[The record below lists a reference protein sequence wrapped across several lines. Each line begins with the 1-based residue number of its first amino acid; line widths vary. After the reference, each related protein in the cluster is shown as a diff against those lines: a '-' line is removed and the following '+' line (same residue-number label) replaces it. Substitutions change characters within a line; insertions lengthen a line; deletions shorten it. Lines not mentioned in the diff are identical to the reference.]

1 MRILAFIK
9 NIFNQLIQK
18 STQIHHEPINKISII
33 ILIFID
39 VFVLINVFSGLGS
52 ISAWPLTP
60 SEELPCY
67 AAYEKY
73 QTDKRKGTFEF
84 NASTIENIINEK
96 SLYPNTIYP
105 STSNGYSS
113 RLGNPSDLCTEY
125 AKLEKEIVSADNIKL
140 KKSIDKDRDK
150 ISSLNQENKTLQSQ
164 YDSSLLEKIAGQ
176 SRQKSINIASS
187 EQTKSK
193 IDANNE
199 NIKRKQEQ
207 IKEKQ
212 TKLIK
217 NPASDAY
224 LKLLNDGSQYSKVKS
239 AYQSAEFWYP
249 NKILL
254 LQTLFLLPL
263 IIIAYFWHAISTRK
277 NKGLQALLS
286 WHLLLIFCIPLLIKI
301 FEFLQFGNL
310 VRVVLESI
318 TVLLGGLLFIAS
330 YGLILIIP
338 LLGFWL
344 IKFLQ
349 IFIFNSRV
357 QAKNRIQK
365 VHCIRCNS
373 KLRLGDEFCPFCGFE
388 QYVDCTNCHQKTYK
402 LANFCNACGHQQEN
416 QP

>member
-1 MRILAFIK
+1 MRILSFVK
-9 NIFNQLIQK
+9 NIFNRLIQK

-39 VFVLINVFSGLGS
+39 IFVLVNVFSGLGS
-52 ISAWPLTP
+52 ISEWPLTP

-67 AAYEKY
+67 APYEKY
-73 QTDKRKGTFEF
+73 QTDKKKGTFEF
-84 NASTIENIINEK
+84 NASTVENIINEK
-96 SLYPNTIYP
+96 DSYPVTYAATNK
-105 STSNGYSS
+105 SK
-113 RLGNPSDLCTEY
+113 RLGNPSSLCTEHTR
-125 AKLEKEIVSADNIKL
+125 LEKSIVSSDNIKL
-140 KKSIDKDRDK
+140 KKNIDRDRNK
-150 ISSLNQENKTLQSQ
+150 VLSLSQENRTLKSQ

-176 SRQKSINIASS
+176 SRQKSINITSS
-187 EQTKSK
+187 DKIKSNIDSNNQK
-193 IDANNE
+193 IIE
-199 NIKRKQEQ
+199 NSLK
-207 IKEKQ
+207 IKENQ

-224 LKLLNDGSQYSKVKS
+224 LKILNDVSQYSKIKS
-239 AYQSAEFWYP
+239 AYQSAEFWHP

-254 LQTLFLLPL
+254 LQILFLLPL
-263 IIIAYFWHAISTRK
+263 IVIAYLWHTLSTRK

-286 WHLLLIFCIPLLIKI
+286 WHLLLIFCIPLLLKF
-301 FEFLQFGNL
+301 FEFIQFGNIVSTIL
-310 VRVVLESI
+310 ISI
-318 TVLLGGLLFIAS
+318 TAILGGLLFIAS

-338 LLGFWL
+338 LFGFGL

-349 IFIFNSRV
+349 IFVFNSRV

-402 LANFCNACGHQQEN
+402 LANFCNTCGHQQEN
-416 QP
+416 HP